1 MAGRRHTANRRI
13 APPSPNCLKSKGAPR
28 VGESFGDVPPKRRTD
43 DANHLRRLG
52 IQGHK
57 APSEQ
62 RLFPEIINGVRPQR
76 GDEDFARGQ
85 AVLMI
90 AINLDPVFLGD
101 IPQNHIDRGMVVLD
115 SGTHVPCLTPPVK
128 LSHTNPNRASGTAPK
143 GVELKYHFALID
155 TRRPGS

>member
-28 VGESFGDVPPKRRTD
+28 VGESFGDVPLKRRTD

-52 IQGHK
+52 IHEHK

-62 RLFPEIINGVRPQR
+62 RLFPEIIKGVRPQR
-76 GDEDFARGQ
+76 DDEDFARGQ

-115 SGTHVPCLTPPVK
+115 SDVAVLHCEWIHVGVVVK
-128 LSHTNPNRASGTAPK
+128 NLGQDLFGRVSGP
-143 GVELKYHFALID
+143 LLRQL
-155 TRRPGS
+155 RRQ